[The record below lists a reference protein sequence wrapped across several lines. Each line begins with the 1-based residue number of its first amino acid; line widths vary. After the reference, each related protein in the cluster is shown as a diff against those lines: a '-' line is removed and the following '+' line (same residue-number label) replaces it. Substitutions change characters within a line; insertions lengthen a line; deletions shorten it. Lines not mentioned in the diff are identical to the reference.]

1 LCPAGRAMNM
11 MIAGP
16 RRVGGVLVLAT
27 LLAMAQGYA
36 PRGVALGQAPARR
49 VACGPRVRASERG
62 GSAPPRPVLV
72 HRRAAVLPLL
82 GGAFGGALVLGGAE
96 PARALVKGVAPPEGY
111 GKKKDMSTTSDGKKI
126 TNKQDALEVGREREA
141 ALFNKDGGKTIYKTE
156 EGDRFRDDVE
166 GDGEEVGEGSVV
178 SIKFRVLRL
187 GKRSNDGLSGEAS
200 LVFSFGYGED
210 DDKESDLLTITVGED
225 ALIPAL
231 ESAIYGMKEGG
242 KRRISVRP
250 ERGWR
255 RGDANCGG
263 RDIGKTVDVGTAI
276 GLPGALVTETESCVD
291 NSRVPGPKT
300 FQVLRPSFAALPA
313 RCCQCSAPTN
323 FYSCLHQVWRE
334 RESDI
339 ERKRG
344 KEREREKASERERG
358 REGGIERGGGV
369 WGVGRRRESCTGAS
383 GRVADVC
390 RCMNAGQAQAVAT
403 L

>member
-1 LCPAGRAMNM
+1 
-11 MIAGP
+11 
-16 RRVGGVLVLAT
+16 
-27 LLAMAQGYA
+27 
-36 PRGVALGQAPARR
+36 
-49 VACGPRVRASERG
+49 
-62 GSAPPRPVLV
+62 
-72 HRRAAVLPLL
+72 VLPLL

-300 FQVLRPSFAALPA
+300 FQAKRKLSRRFD
-313 RCCQCSAPTN
+313 
-323 FYSCLHQVWRE
+323 
-334 RESDI
+334 ESLLLEVEAI
-339 ERKRG
+339 K
-344 KEREREKASERERG
+344 
-358 REGGIERGGGV
+358 V
-369 WGVGRRRESCTGAS
+369 V
-383 GRVADVC
+383 
-390 RCMNAGQAQAVAT
+390 NA
-403 L
+403 